1 MGKAFEEKVVGQLSA
16 ERAETSH
23 EILGLL
29 DLKTLMWFFH

>member
-16 ERAETSH
+16 ERADTSQ

-29 DLKTLMWFFH
+29 DLKTLVFFFH

>member
-23 EILGLL
+23 EILGFL
-29 DLKTLMWFFH
+29 DFKTLVWFLH